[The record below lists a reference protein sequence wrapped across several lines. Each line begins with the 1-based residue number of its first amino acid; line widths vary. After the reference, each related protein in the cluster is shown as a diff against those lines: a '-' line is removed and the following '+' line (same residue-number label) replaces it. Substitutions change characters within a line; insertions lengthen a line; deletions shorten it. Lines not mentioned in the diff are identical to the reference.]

1 MEKKPLKVNAKTFLK
16 DFREGLSDEELMR
29 LHGLTPNSMA
39 KLVRVL
45 LDKELL
51 DPSELKSRRAS
62 APTEPE
68 ILIPAPRPQDT
79 LPPEPVHEK
88 SRQEYVQDSG
98 NSCPQCGAKVTERML
113 SCPECGHVLP
123 GEERWEAVEPKK
135 GLFERIPARLMGYII
150 ALPIG
155 IMLFFLFKDVIL
167 PMMEVTVEKKWAD
180 PLRKELP
187 KGKTPM
193 QASKDL
199 AKRAATGV
207 IRVETQRLMNDG
219 IIAEAK
225 DDYRSFTAG
234 SRWPELSSAEKRKA
248 LGDIRTALVRSGM
261 AIHFR
266 FVNDAGES
274 LALVTDQS
282 IELFEEDG
290 LTESVD
296 SGSEIGEQP
305 ASQSVRPNI
314 LDRLPKYRGK

>member
-29 LHGLTPNSMA
+29 LHGLTPQTLA
-39 KLVRVL
+39 KLLRVL

-51 DPSELKSRRAS
+51 DPLELKSRRAD

-68 ILIPAPRPQDT
+68 ILIPLPRPQDI
-79 LPPEPVHEK
+79 LPPEPVYEK
-88 SRQEYVQDSG
+88 NRQEYVQSSDS
-98 NSCPQCGAKVTERML
+98 SCPQCGAQVTERML

-123 GEERWEAVEPKK
+123 GQERWEAVEPKK
-135 GLFERIPARLMGYII
+135 GLTERIHPLVLGCII

-167 PMMEVTVEKKWAD
+167 PMTEATVEKRTDA
-180 PLRKELP
+180 LRQELP
-187 KGKTPM
+187 KGKTPI

-199 AKRAATGV
+199 AKRAASGV
-207 IRVETQRLMNDG
+207 IRVETQRLISDG

-225 DDYRSFTAG
+225 NDYRSFTAG
-234 SRWPELSSAEKRKA
+234 SRWPELSDAEKRKA

-266 FVNDAGES
+266 VVNDSGES
-274 LALVTDQS
+274 LALVTDES
-282 IELFEEDG
+282 IELYDG
-290 LTESVD
+290 DGPTESVE
-296 SGSEIGEQP
+296 SGSETGEEP
-305 ASQSVRPNI
+305 ATPSARPNI
-314 LDRLPKYRGK
+314 LDRIPKYRGK

>member
-1 MEKKPLKVNAKTFLK
+1 MEKKPQKVNAKMFLK
-16 DFREGLSDEELMR
+16 DFREGKSDEELMR
-29 LHGLTPNSMA
+29 LHGLTPQTLA

-51 DPSELKSRRAS
+51 DPLELKSRRAD

-68 ILIPAPRPQDT
+68 ILIPPPRPQDI
-79 LPPEPVHEK
+79 LPPEPVYEK
-88 SRQEYVQDSG
+88 NRQEYVQSSDS
-98 NSCPQCGAKVTERML
+98 SCPQCGAQVTERML

-123 GEERWEAVEPKK
+123 GQERWEAVEPKK
-135 GLFERIPARLMGYII
+135 GLTERIHPMVLGCII

-167 PMMEVTVEKKWAD
+167 PMTEATVEKRTDA
-180 PLRKELP
+180 LRQELP

-199 AKRAATGV
+199 AKRASSGV
-207 IRVETQRLMNDG
+207 IRVETERLRNDG

-234 SRWPELSSAEKRKA
+234 SRWPELSDAEKRKA

-266 FVNDAGES
+266 VVNDSGDS
-274 LALVTDQS
+274 LALVTDES
-282 IELFEEDG
+282 IELYDG
-290 LTESVD
+290 NGPTESID
-296 SGSEIGEQP
+296 SGSETGEEP
-305 ASQSVRPNI
+305 ATPSVRPNI
-314 LDRLPKYRGK
+314 LDAIPKYRGK

>member
-1 MEKKPLKVNAKTFLK
+1 MEKQPLKVNAKMFLK
-16 DFREGLSDEELMR
+16 DFREGKSDEELMR
-29 LHGLTPNSMA
+29 LHGLTPQTLA

-51 DPSELKSRRAS
+51 DPSELKSRRAE

-68 ILIPAPRPQDT
+68 IFIPPPRPQDI
-79 LPPEPVHEK
+79 LPPEPVHERN
-88 SRQEYVQDSG
+88 RQEYVQSSG
-98 NSCPQCGAKVTERML
+98 SSCPQCGAQVTERML

-123 GEERWEAVEPKK
+123 GQERWEAVEPKK
-135 GLFERIPARLMGYII
+135 GLTERIHPMVLGCII

-167 PMMEVTVEKKWAD
+167 PMTEATVEKKTEA
-180 PLRKELP
+180 LRKEIP

-199 AKRAATGV
+199 AKRAASGV

-234 SRWPELSSAEKRKA
+234 SRWPELSDAEKRKA
-248 LGDIRTALVRSGM
+248 LEDIRTALVRSGM

-266 FVNDAGES
+266 LVNDSGES
-274 LALVTDQS
+274 LALVTGES
-282 IELFEEDG
+282 IELFEGEGLPESTDG
-290 LTESVD
+290 D
-296 SGSEIGEQP
+296 SETGEEP
-305 ASQSVRPNI
+305 ATPSVRPNI
-314 LDRLPKYRGK
+314 LDRIPKYRGK

>member
-1 MEKKPLKVNAKTFLK
+1 MEKQPLKVNAKMFLK
-16 DFREGLSDEELMR
+16 DFREGKSDEELMR
-29 LHGLTPNSMA
+29 LHGLTPQTLD

-51 DPSELKSRRAS
+51 DPSELKSRRAE

-68 ILIPAPRPQDT
+68 IFIPPPRPQDI
-79 LPPEPVHEK
+79 LPPEPVRERN
-88 SRQEYVQDSG
+88 RQDYVESSG
-98 NSCPQCGAKVTERML
+98 SSCPQCGAQVTERML

-123 GEERWEAVEPKK
+123 GQERWEAVEPKK
-135 GLFERIPARLMGYII
+135 GLTERIHPMVLGCII

-167 PMMEVTVEKKWAD
+167 PMTEATVEKRTEA
-180 PLRKELP
+180 LRKEIP

-199 AKRAATGV
+199 AKRAASGV
-207 IRVETQRLMNDG
+207 IRVETQRLINDG

-234 SRWPELSSAEKRKA
+234 SRWPELSDAAKRKA
-248 LGDIRTALVRSGM
+248 LEDIRTALVRSGM

-266 FVNDAGES
+266 FVNDSGES
-274 LALVTDQS
+274 LALVTGES
-282 IELFEEDG
+282 IELFEGEG
-290 LTESVD
+290 LPESID
-296 SGSEIGEQP
+296 SDSETGEEP
-305 ASQSVRPNI
+305 ATPSVRPNI
-314 LDRLPKYRGK
+314 LDRIPKYRGK